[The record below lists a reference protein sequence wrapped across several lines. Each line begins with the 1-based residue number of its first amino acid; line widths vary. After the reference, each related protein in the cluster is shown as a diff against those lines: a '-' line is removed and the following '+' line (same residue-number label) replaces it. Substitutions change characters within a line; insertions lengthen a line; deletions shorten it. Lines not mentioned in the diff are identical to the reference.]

1 MLLRLREGPI
11 LFVSFAGPQ
20 REPETA
26 PMLITD
32 ASGAQRPVTGLF
44 AALSLDEGET
54 WPHVRLV
61 SDDGPGTEVE
71 TMDGQPFT
79 MGFLSAEPR
88 GYMSVCRAAN
98 GLVHLISSRVHYVFN
113 YAWLKTPPPAEPQIK
128 RNHR

>member
-1 MLLRLREGPI
+1 MMLRLKEGPI
-11 LFVSFAGPQ
+11 LFVSFAGPR

-26 PMLITD
+26 PMPITD

-54 WPHVRLV
+54 WPHIRLV

-79 MGFLSAEPR
+79 MGFHSAEPG
-88 GYMSVCRAAN
+88 GYM
-98 GLVHLISSRVHYVFN
+98 
-113 YAWLKTPPPAEPQIK
+113 
-128 RNHR
+128 